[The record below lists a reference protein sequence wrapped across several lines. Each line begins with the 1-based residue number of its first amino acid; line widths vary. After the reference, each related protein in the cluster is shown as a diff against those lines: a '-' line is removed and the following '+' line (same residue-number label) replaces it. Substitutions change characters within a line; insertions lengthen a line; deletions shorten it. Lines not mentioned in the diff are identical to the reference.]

1 MSNPKEQVRIQVTPE
16 QKAQVKGATSK
27 DAELIELTATELEE
41 RIAPVRFT
49 P

>member
-1 MSNPKEQVRIQVTPE
+1 MSNPKEQVRIQRTPD
-16 QKAQVKGATSK
+16 QSAQVKAATSK
-27 DAELIELTATELEE
+27 DAEAIELTATELEE

>member
-1 MSNPKEQVRIQVTPE
+1 MSNPQEQVRLPLSPD
-16 QKAQVKGATSK
+16 QKVQVKAATSK
-27 DAELIELTATELEE
+27 DAEAIELTATELEE